1 MKINIEKTILFNR
14 NLTCPN
20 IEKISLCKKISCEEC
35 LKEELKKKMKNFVEK
50 YGEDFDIWINGI
62 KQEISQNSWEC
73 S

>member
-50 YGEDFDIWINGI
+50 YGEDFDI
-62 KQEISQNSWEC
+62 
-73 S
+73 